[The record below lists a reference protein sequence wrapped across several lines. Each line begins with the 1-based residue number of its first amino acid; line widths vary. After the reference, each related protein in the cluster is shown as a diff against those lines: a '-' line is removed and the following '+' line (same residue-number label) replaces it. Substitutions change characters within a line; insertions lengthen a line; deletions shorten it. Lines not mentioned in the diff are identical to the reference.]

1 MRGIRTMIA
10 AALLGAAALAP
21 PARAQDADTPLD
33 RALQQVEALLE
44 TLRAQPG
51 TDPKTIQRLE
61 AIAADLRKA
70 KGDSG
75 GAPAPAPGAPP
86 GGGLAEGALARAEES
101 FFRGVELK
109 DEERARAK
117 EILRDFVTDYN
128 LAKTNDDEKSRKVIK
143 EHAQKRLS
151 KGFPSREANRMKE
164 NLDGIVNF
172 WEGRWG
178 RGR

>member
-1 MRGIRTMIA
+1 MRRSQR
-10 AALLGAAALAP
+10 
-21 PARAQDADTPLD
+21 RAKSSMSE
-33 RALQQVEALLE
+33 R
-44 TLRAQPG
+44 RN
-51 TDPKTIQRLE
+51 
-61 AIAADLRKA
+61 
-70 KGDSG
+70 
-75 GAPAPAPGAPP
+75 
-86 GGGLAEGALARAEES
+86 
-101 FFRGVELK
+101 
-109 DEERARAK
+109 EERARAK

-151 KGFPSREANRMKE
+151 KGFPSREPNRMKE

>member
-1 MRGIRTMIA
+1 MSDEIGILRQRTIEA
-10 AALLGAAALAP
+10 AF
-21 PARAQDADTPLD
+21 
-33 RALQQVEALLE
+33 
-44 TLRAQPG
+44 
-51 TDPKTIQRLE
+51 
-61 AIAADLRKA
+61 A
-70 KGDSG
+70 KGVFDEM
-75 GAPAPAPGAPP
+75 A
-86 GGGLAEGALARAEES
+86 AELGE
-101 FFRGVELK
+101 
-109 DEERARAK
+109 ARAK